1 MAFSLASG
9 RFLNALE
16 RAAEGQDSW
25 RCFSPHP
32 DMLLTVDALSQVA
45 QLPGDSGG
53 WLVVIDGYLDIDGR
67 ERLAARLGTNCN
79 YCPSRQDD
87 QPATAIARLLADYG
101 YEALDALSGC
111 FVILAIHA
119 ERRQT
124 LLLRDRTGGRT
135 AYWHGDAHNLLIDSH
150 SSRVQRHS
158 GQAFAPDPQWIVQFF
173 SLATSHP
180 PGHSAF
186 DGIHECLP
194 GERLLFESGKIQRTR
209 PALNLAPDFDYRNP
223 GDCVD
228 RFRELFER
236 AVAGCLPPQGPVA
249 CMLSGGL
256 DSGPAAMVADKL
268 LAADDRRLV
277 ICSWRL
283 DEFPDADEQHWI
295 RLAGEN
301 LREPPEPF
309 EASHLLPFSDL
320 GAEQTGRDTPYLNAF
335 RPLKQ
340 RCYQQAAEA
349 GCRVVLNANAGDE
362 LYPHPRFLQIDRIK
376 RGHWAAIWRDLVQ
389 QWRQNRFSGL
399 TQDLSNRGLV
409 AHLLKPIR
417 PARPPDWLS
426 PTAKALWQAPEPWPP
441 ECRNHR
447 FPDQAWQLLGSRM
460 ASGRAHESEFPARHG
475 VERRD
480 PFHNEALLRFML
492 NAPHSLSRRQGTD
505 KWIMRAATRGLLPN
519 ALRRKGRTGL
529 LNSFHEAGFRQHRP
543 EIQSWL
549 TRHDNWQ
556 WWIDPALVTQALS
569 DKPTGRPPLLAG
581 RCLGFGLWQARHHNG
596 PE

>member
-1 MAFSLASG
+1 M
-9 RFLNALE
+9 
-16 RAAEGQDSW
+16 D
-25 RCFSPHP
+25 
-32 DMLLTVDALSQVA
+32 TLSQVA
-45 QLPGDSGG
+45 QLPKQSGG
-53 WLVVIDGYLDIDGR
+53 WLVVIDGYLDLDGR
-67 ERLAARLGTNCN
+67 ERLAAALGKSSAEQPDPN
-79 YCPSRQDD
+79 DD
-87 QPATAIARLLADYG
+87 QPAAAIARLLAEHG
-101 YEALDALSGC
+101 EKALDALSGC

-135 AYWHGDAHNLLIDSH
+135 AYWQGNAENLLIDSH
-150 SSRVQRHS
+150 SSRIQLLS
-158 GQAFAPDPQWIVQFF
+158 GKAFTPDPQWIVQFF
-173 SLATSHP
+173 SLASSHP

-186 DGIHECLP
+186 DGVHECLP
-194 GERLLFESGKIQRTR
+194 GERLLFEAGKTLRER
-209 PALNLAPDFDYRNP
+209 PALNLKADFDYRNP

-236 AVAGCLPPQGPVA
+236 AVAGCLPPEGPVA

-295 RLAGEN
+295 RLAGQN

-320 GAEQTGRDTPYLNAF
+320 GPEQTGGDAPNLNAF

-340 RCYQQAAEA
+340 RCYQKAAEA
-349 GCRVVLNANAGDE
+349 DCRIILNANAGDE

-389 QWRQNRFSGL
+389 QWRRNKLKGL
-399 TQDLSNRGLV
+399 TQDLSNRGLI
-409 AHLLKPIR
+409 ANILKPIR
-417 PARPPDWLS
+417 PARPPAWLS
-426 PTAKALWQAPEPWPP
+426 PQAQALWQASSPWPA
-441 ECRNHR
+441 ECTDHP

-460 ASGRAHESEFPARHG
+460 ASGRAQESEFPARHG
-475 VERRD
+475 VKRRD

-492 NAPHSLSRRQGTD
+492 NAPHSLSRRQGAD

-529 LNSFHEAGFRQHRP
+529 LDSFYAAGLDTNRQTLRDRLDQLTDWKHWVQP
-543 EIQSWL
+543 E
-549 TRHDNWQ
+549 TVARG
-556 WWIDPALVTQALS
+556 LS
-569 DKPTGRPPLLAG
+569 QTYPNRETLIAVA
-581 RCLGFGLWQARHHNG
+581 CVGFTLWQERLAQ
-596 PE
+596 